1 MKLNLSYAND
11 IPANER
17 WLHEPRAAAE
27 LQTALTWAIE
37 TKPSANTLSDI
48 NDCNDLA
55 SLLIK
60 VEAGRMSM
68 RAGLGRSNDEVEAS
82 FIARRAAVSHQI

>member
-1 MKLNLSYAND
+1 MNSNH

-27 LQTALTWAIE
+27 LQSALIWAIE
-37 TKPSANTLSDI
+37 TKPSENSLNDI
-48 NDCNDLA
+48 KDDNELA
-55 SLLIK
+55 LLLLK
-60 VEAGRMSM
+60 VEAGRTSM

-82 FIARRAAVSHQI
+82 FVARRAAPSSQI

>member
-1 MKLNLSYAND
+1 MKLNSVSQNH

-27 LQTALTWAIE
+27 FQSALIWATE
-37 TKPSANTLSDI
+37 TKPSENTLSNI
-48 NDCNDLA
+48 NDGNELA
-55 SLLIK
+55 SLLLK
-60 VEAGRMSM
+60 VEAGRTSM

-82 FIARRAAVSHQI
+82 LVERRAAVLSQI